1 MNNSR
6 NNKNNNNK
14 TIQKKMGSDYEQSFI
29 ISSCAWATVLLHRTM
44 CVHWIFPFG
53 MRLHFHFG
61 IELFYDTIRL
71 LPIFYDF
78 YLWHWCVSLVV
89 FRFFR
94 FWKIIN
100 ARTLPIH
107 IVRACKCF
115 DKCHSIICLVME
127 ICKHTHT
134 NTKRVY
140 SDALLIWLYITLHA
154 MIYNRHHFSFIL
166 TT

>member
-1 MNNSR
+1 MSNRSLYLHVLGLLYYC
-6 NNKNNNNK
+6 
-14 TIQKKMGSDYEQSFI
+14 TEPCVFI
-29 ISSCAWATVLLHRTM
+29 EYFHLECGFIFISELNYFMTPFDCYQYFM
-44 CVHWIFPFG
+44 IFIYDIG
-53 MRLHFHFG
+53 VCLS
-61 IELFYDTIRL
+61 LFS
-71 LPIFYDF
+71 
-78 YLWHWCVSLVV
+78 V
-89 FRFFR
+89 FFR